1 MPLYRTEAIVMGGWD
16 LGETDRIIS
25 FYTRRRGTIRAVAAG
40 ARRTRSRFGGRLQ
53 LFTHG
58 HLLYFGRENRELFRI
73 NEFEPIDSFPALR
86 SDLDR
91 LSHASYL
98 VELTSLLVWV
108 GEVSEEIFSLLLASL
123 RRLEANLDSYH
134 VERAFEARLLRSTGY
149 LPELSRCLKC
159 QRTLRGVE
167 EVFFSPQ
174 EGGVLCSDCSPAREF
189 SLPLS
194 PASLSYLLEAERG
207 DFHSLSAAS
216 LSARE
221 REQIGQAMR
230 AHLSCILQRRMH
242 TLDFM
247 EQLERASPER
257 RSDCP
262 PPGQGREESPGAQS
276 KDRP

>member
-58 HLLYFGRENRELFRI
+58 LLLYFGKENRELFRI
-73 NEFEPIDSFPALR
+73 NEFEPIDSFQALR

-98 VELTSLLVWV
+98 VELTSLLVWE

-123 RRLEANLDSYH
+123 RRLEANFDPYH
-134 VERAFEARLLRSTGY
+134 VEKDFEARLLQASGY
-149 LPELSRCLKC
+149 LPELSECVKC
-159 QRTLRGVE
+159 KRPLQGEDGVLL
-167 EVFFSPQ
+167 SPE
-174 EGGVLCSDCSPAREF
+174 EGGTLCPDCSTALHLF
-189 SLPLS
+189 FPLS
-194 PASLSYLLEAERG
+194 PASRSYLLEAG
-207 DFHSLSAAS
+207 GGAFQSLLASSLSAQ
-216 LSARE
+216 E
-221 REQIGQAMR
+221 RMEIAQAMR
-230 AHLSCILQRRMH
+230 AYLSHLLQRRMH

-247 EQLERASPER
+247 EQLERASQESRVDAP
-257 RSDCP
+257 RSQQAFQEP
-262 PPGQGREESPGAQS
+262 
-276 KDRP
+276 